1 MNFPYIHTSGDT
13 LDFPVTV
20 PDYPSTDGWT
30 LKYYLTPRFTA
41 PAQAQVVLTA
51 SGNADGTYQVQASP
65 LTTATW
71 AAGAYGWSRLVE
83 KAGARQ
89 TLTGSEDQ
97 GEVQIRQNPATAA
110 QGYDGRSDARRRLD
124 QVDAAIEALTSGAV
138 KAYTIGTRSMTKQ
151 DLPDMIVWRDRLKA
165 EVANE
170 DAAAKMAAG
179 GPNPRN
185 VGIRFN
191 RI

>member
-1 MNFPYIHTSGDT
+1 MNFPFVHTSGDT
-13 LDFPVTV
+13 LDFEVTV
-20 PDYPSTDGWT
+20 PDYPSADGWT
-30 LKYYLTPRFTA
+30 LKYYLTPRFTT

-51 SGNADGTYQVQASP
+51 TGNADGTYQVQASP
-65 LTTATW
+65 ATTAAW

-83 KAGARQ
+83 KVGARQ
-89 TLTGSEDQ
+89 TLTSSEDQ

-124 QVDAAIEALTSGAV
+124 EVETAIDALASGAV

-151 DLPDMIVWRDRLKA
+151 DLPDMIVWRDRLA
-165 EVANE
+165 AAVANE

-179 GPNPRN
+179 GPNPRIA
-185 VGIRFN
+185 GIRFN